1 MSKFKAPSNIKQI
14 GNIDEKIKIYIEDY
28 AYTYL
33 QQYATAG
40 NYNERLAFLIG
51 KNINDGDKNVILI
64 SGAVCSKY
72 TQHSD
77 GILNITNDTWNYV
90 YEQIQRYFNG
100 LEVVGLMQSQ
110 PGYGTYLNEKYVSQ
124 FRNNFNKL
132 YQTFLLCDPIENLN
146 VFHVFDS
153 MREKLNPIKGYFIY
167 YQKNEAM
174 NEYMIEN
181 KEAKQIISEEETQ
194 KEEPPEITIRKRQFE
209 RIKKSNND
217 QRKIVNMLA
226 SLSAVLFLICFIMG
240 TGLVQNEERISKLES
255 QLQTLNITYKKN
267 NFEEKTA
274 SVFSAQET
282 PNIIKQNESDKN
294 NSPLPSLNL
303 DNDILED
310 EKEEK
315 DDKELQ
321 TPQNIDE
328 TEQVENKKQIPK
340 TYTVQSGDSLSG
352 ISKKIFGDSSMVN
365 KIMELN
371 DMDNPDTIYIGK
383 VLKLPREF

>member
-14 GNIDEKIKIYIEDY
+14 GSVDDKIKIYIEDY

-51 KNINDGDKNVILI
+51 KNICDDDKNIILI

-72 TQHSD
+72 TQRSD
-77 GILNITNDTWNYV
+77 GILNITDDTWNYV
-90 YEQIQRYFNG
+90 YEQVQRYFNG

-153 MREKLNPIKGYFIY
+153 MRENLNPIKGYFIY
-167 YQKNEAM
+167 YQKNDAM

-181 KEAKQIISEEETQ
+181 KEAKQIISEDDNQ

-209 RIKKSNND
+209 RIKKSNSD

-255 QLQTLNITYKKN
+255 QIQTLSLNYKKSSASD
-267 NFEEKTA
+267 KTA
-274 SVFSAQET
+274 SVFSAQE
-282 PNIIKQNESDKN
+282 SKN
-294 NSPLPSLNL
+294 DVENKKTIADSSPSPTLNL
-303 DNDILED
+303 AKDILD
-310 EKEEK
+310 EEK
-315 DDKELQ
+315 DEIDADVPKEISH
-321 TPQNIDE
+321 TPQINQD
-328 TEQVENKKQIPK
+328 ENKKQIPK

-352 ISKKIFGDSSMVN
+352 ISKKIFGDASMVN